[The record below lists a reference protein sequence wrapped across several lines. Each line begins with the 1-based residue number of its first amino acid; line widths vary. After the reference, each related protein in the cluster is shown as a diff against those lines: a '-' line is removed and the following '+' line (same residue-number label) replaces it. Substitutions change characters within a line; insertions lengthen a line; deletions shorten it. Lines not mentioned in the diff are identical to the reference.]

1 MGDKSPKSMQK
12 QSQQKKNKTDRD
24 KEQKQKEIFA
34 KQSGNLKKK

>member
-12 QSQQKKNKTDRD
+12 QSQQKKVKVDRD
-24 KEQKQKEIFA
+24 KEQKQKAIFA